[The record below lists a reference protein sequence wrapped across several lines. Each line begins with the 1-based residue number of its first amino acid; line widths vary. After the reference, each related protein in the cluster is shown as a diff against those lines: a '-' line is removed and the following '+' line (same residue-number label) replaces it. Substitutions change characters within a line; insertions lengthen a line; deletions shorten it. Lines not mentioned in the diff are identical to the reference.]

1 MEQSKL
7 KYPNSP
13 YSTEVSDSDHVFHS
27 DKVPYFETILRE
39 KQDVMVGKQVED
51 TKERVEEKDKNV
63 LMLKVLESFTSIKD
77 SLSRVKEGL
86 DLEGE
91 KDETFDKEMVYME
104 QELGDESRVFLEEA
118 RLISRLAFEV
128 ETKVEKYK
136 ELVKKEKRELE
147 NSLISLTEENRD
159 INNLLRV
166 ALLEKEAL
174 EKRIKGHDHKR
185 KPLLQFAEFGL
196 QKVGFGFMM
205 GGGNSN
211 EQSTD
216 SASEGNKSDSSDYE
230 VEVVSLA
237 STVERIMKN
246 LRLEIAQLRR
256 SLEESRSD
264 TERLQCLAEKQ
275 IKEIE
280 ENKLYIKELE
290 DRERILT
297 QKVEEFFIESKE
309 AEEEVARWKE
319 ACELEVKAGKKEIE
333 ERDKMVAALKQELQK
348 TKGAL
353 DISNGKLRLKE
364 ELAMT
369 AIAAQEAAEK
379 SLQLVDSRGVELR
392 RRIEELT
399 RQLEEAEK
407 RERNSR
413 KVRRICWPWQ
423 VFRLSSSNIADSR
436 IGNSKRMLPEM
447 QSFLQ

>member
-7 KYPNSP
+7 KNPNSP

-27 DKVPYFETILRE
+27 DKVPYFETVLRE

-51 TKERVEEKDKNV
+51 IKERVEKEHKNV
-63 LMLKVLESFTSIKD
+63 LMLKVFESFTSIKD

-86 DLEGE
+86 ELQEE
-91 KDETFDKEMVYME
+91 KNETFDKEMVYME
-104 QELGDESRVFLEEA
+104 QELGDESRMFLEEA

-216 SASEGNKSDSSDYE
+216 TASEGNKSDSSDYE
-230 VEVVSLA
+230 VEVVSL
-237 STVERIMKN
+237 V
-246 LRLEIAQLRR
+246 R
-256 SLEESRSD
+256 SYYL
-264 TERLQCLAEKQ
+264 
-275 IKEIE
+275 
-280 ENKLYIKELE
+280 
-290 DRERILT
+290 
-297 QKVEEFFIESKE
+297 
-309 AEEEVARWKE
+309 
-319 ACELEVKAGKKEIE
+319 
-333 ERDKMVAALKQELQK
+333 
-348 TKGAL
+348 
-353 DISNGKLRLKE
+353 
-364 ELAMT
+364 
-369 AIAAQEAAEK
+369 
-379 SLQLVDSRGVELR
+379 
-392 RRIEELT
+392 
-399 RQLEEAEK
+399 
-407 RERNSR
+407 
-413 KVRRICWPWQ
+413 
-423 VFRLSSSNIADSR
+423 
-436 IGNSKRMLPEM
+436 
-447 QSFLQ
+447 

>member
-27 DKVPYFETILRE
+27 GKVPYFETVLTE

-51 TKERVEEKDKNV
+51 IKERVEEKDKNV

-118 RLISRLAFEV
+118 RLISRLAIEV

-216 SASEGNKSDSSDYE
+216 TASEGNKSDSSDYE

-237 STVERIMKN
+237 STMERIMKN